1 MVVVIPAR
9 LHQQIICEDDPPF
22 SRNMPMA
29 SQIVGLRYQAEKLL
43 AASEVIDS
51 MVNIGFMG
59 TSRGVARLT
68 AKRP

>member
-1 MVVVIPAR
+1 
-9 LHQQIICEDDPPF
+9 
-22 SRNMPMA
+22 MPMA